1 MSCWASNTTWLE
13 PKGPNPPKKR
23 VNECA
28 MSHREPAMTRW
39 ASNTTWH
46 EPKGPNPRKKRVN
59 ECAMSHREPA
69 MTRWASNT
77 TWHEPKGT
85 KSLKKGAKEHATSH
99 WVHAMSRWASN
110 TTWLHP
116 KGTKTPKKGA
126 KRARHVALGA
136 RHVALGLQ
144 RDVARVPRFQN
155 PQNERVTSYWGP
167 AMSRWTF
174 NATWL
179 PNFRLHHTETGTDKR
194 WRNHFGS
201 RRGGLCGVG
210 GNI

>member
-1 MSCWASNTTWLE
+1 
-13 PKGPNPPKKR
+13 
-23 VNECA
+23 
-28 MSHREPAMTRW
+28 MTRW

-46 EPKGPNPRKKRVN
+46 E
-59 ECAMSHREPA
+59 
-69 MTRWASNT
+69 
-77 TWHEPKGT
+77 
-85 KSLKKGAKEHATSH
+85 
-99 WVHAMSRWASN
+99 
-110 TTWLHP
+110 P

-136 RHVALGLQ
+136 RHDALGLQ
-144 RDVARVPRFQN
+144 HDVARAQGTESPRKEVKRARHVVLGLRHDALGLQHDVARVPRFQN
-155 PQNERVTSYWGP
+155 PQKERVTSYWGP

-201 RRGGLCGVG
+201 RRGGLYGVG

>member
-1 MSCWASNTTWLE
+1 MSCWASNTTWL
-13 PKGPNPPKKR
+13 
-23 VNECA
+23 
-28 MSHREPAMTRW
+28 
-39 ASNTTWH
+39 

-59 ECAMSHREPA
+59 ECAMSHWEPA

-85 KSLKKGAKEHATSH
+85 KSLKKGAKEPATSH

-155 PQNERVTSYWGP
+155 PQNERATSYWP
-167 AMSRWTF
+167 SAMSCWTS

-179 PNFRLHHTETGTDKR
+179 PNFRLHRTVTGTDKR

-201 RRGGLCGVG
+201 KRGGLCVAVG
-210 GNI
+210 SI